1 MREYRS
7 IKDEKE
13 DSGMRRKIGFTG
25 FILIVLAVTVFAVAA
40 PGHCAAPY
48 KDVIKIGHF
57 GALCEA
63 PFFVAYEKGFFK
75 KEGLNVELLK
85 GDDQINRDGITLGK
99 IQVTDGVLQAWIKPL
114 EQGLDVRF
122 TLGIHSGCMSTIVAA
137 NSPFKSFKDLKGK
150 RIGVSGII
158 GGGPM
163 NYAYRAAF
171 HEGLDP
177 RRDFE
182 WKAYPPPVLFAAL
195 ERGEIDAAVTGDTL
209 NFIPIKAGKA
219 RLISMMATDQFS
231 KDEYCCLLVFN
242 TAFFKE
248 HPEVAAAVTRAVYNA
263 AQWTHDHKDEAVR
276 ILVEKQYILGTV
288 ALNREIFSHYSYMP
302 SVAGGEKDFRKA
314 IREFKQ
320 VGLTSNDLDEN
331 KLVERT
337 YVKLTGIE

>member
-1 MREYRS
+1 M
-7 IKDEKE
+7 K
-13 DSGMRRKIGFTG
+13 RKIVCM
-25 FILIVLAVTVFAVAA
+25 VLAPAFLAIAVPGLFSDSHGAVA
-40 PGHCAAPY
+40 Y

-63 PFFVAYEKGFFK
+63 PFFIANEKGFFK

-85 GDDQINRDGITLGK
+85 GDDTINRDGITMGK
-99 IQVTDGVLQAWIKPL
+99 LQVTDGVLQAWIKPL

-122 TLGIHSGCMSTIVAA
+122 TLGIHSGCMSTIVLSS
-137 NSPFKSFKDLKGK
+137 SPFKSFKDLKGK
-150 RIGVSGII
+150 RVGVGGII

-163 NYAYRAAF
+163 NYAFRAAF

-182 WKAYPPPVLFAAL
+182 WKAYPFPVLQAAL

-209 NFIPIKAGKA
+209 NFIAIKTGKA
-219 RLISMMATDQFS
+219 RLISMMATDRFS

-248 HPEVAAAVTRAVYNA
+248 HRDVAAAVTRAVYNA
-263 AQWTHDHKDEAVR
+263 AQWIQGHKDEAVR
-276 ILVEKQYILGTV
+276 ILVEKQYILGTT
-288 ALNREIFSHYSYMP
+288 ALNREIFEHYSYAP
-302 SVAGGEKDFRKA
+302 SVPGGERDFRKA
-314 IREFKQ
+314 LREFKQ
-320 VGLTSNDLDEN
+320 VGLTGAGLDEN

-337 YVKLTGIE
+337 YVKLNGIK